1 MSQTFFELPP
11 DCYCTSVYATDVL
24 LAYNTRFYGACRT
37 FANFFYLIPILHR
50 FRIII
55 CNWQAALLS
64 VLFNYTPLVIGGT
77 DENKQLTIMK
87 PTQTD
92 IYCNQ

>member
-1 MSQTFFELPP
+1 MQNLRQLFFTWYQYYTDLES
-11 DCYCTSVYATDVL
+11 YYAT
-24 LAYNTRFYGACRT
+24 GK
-37 FANFFYLIPILHR
+37 
-50 FRIII
+50 
-55 CNWQAALLS
+55 AALLS

-92 IYCNQ
+92 INRNK